1 MGFYDFLPEIDR
13 YAEDPG
19 TVERMNLRH
28 KMIIK
33 PLEQE
38 IAGKRVLD
46 LAAHDGRWAYAFA
59 AAGASEVVGIEG
71 RQELIDRFDQFPRAH
86 LREKVTLT
94 CDDIFDGMQKLID
107 AGERFDVVGVLGILY
122 HVMDHFRLFQ
132 LVRQLG
138 PELVIVDSEFA
149 QRPGPVILLMRE
161 RTDNE
166 LNSIPQIEGQ
176 EKALIGIPS
185 FPAMTAMADVLDYDC
200 HWLDWEQI
208 GNGQRQ
214 HIGDY
219 YRPKDKEKKRGTCL
233 LTPK

>member
-1 MGFYDFLPEIDR
+1 
-13 YAEDPG
+13 
-19 TVERMNLRH
+19 
-28 KMIIK
+28 
-33 PLEQE
+33 
-38 IAGKRVLD
+38 
-46 LAAHDGRWAYAFA
+46 
-59 AAGASEVVGIEG
+59 
-71 RQELIDRFDQFPRAH
+71 
-86 LREKVTLT
+86 
-94 CDDIFDGMQKLID
+94 MQKLID

-138 PELVIVDSEFA
+138 PVLVIVDSEFA

-176 EKALIGIPS
+176 EKALIGVPS
-185 FPAMTAMADVLDYDC
+185 FPAMSAMADVLDYDC

>member
-1 MGFYDFLPEIDR
+1 MGFYDFLPEIGR

-28 KMIIK
+28 RMIIK
-33 PLEQE
+33 PLEAE
-38 IAGKRVLD
+38 IEGKRVLD

-59 AAGASEVVGIEG
+59 AAGAREVIGIEG
-71 RQELIDRFDQFPRAH
+71 RQELIDRFEEFPRAH
-86 LREKVTLT
+86 LREKVKLV
-94 CDDIFDGMQKLID
+94 CDDIYDGMQKLID
-107 AGERFDVVGVLGILY
+107 AGEKFDVVGVLGILY

-132 LVRQLG
+132 LVRKLG

-185 FPAMTAMADVLDYDC
+185 FPAMEAMADMLDYDC
-200 HWLDWEQI
+200 HWLDWDQI
-208 GNGQRQ
+208 GPGKRR

-219 YRPKDKEKKRGTCL
+219 YRPADQAKRRGTCL

>member
-13 YAEDPG
+13 YSDDPG

-33 PLEQE
+33 PLEAE

-59 AAGASEVVGIEG
+59 AAGAREVVGIEG
-71 RQELIDRFDQFPRAH
+71 RQELIDRFSEFPRGH
-86 LREKVTLT
+86 LREKVSLI

-107 AGERFDVVGVLGILY
+107 RGERFDVVGVLGILY

-132 LVRQLG
+132 LVRKLG

-149 QRPGPVILLMRE
+149 QRPGQVIMLVRE

-166 LNSIPQIEGQ
+166 LNAIPQIEGQ

-185 FPAMTAMADVLDYDC
+185 FTAMEAMADVLDYDC
-200 HWLDWEQI
+200 HWLDWSEI
-208 GNGQRQ
+208 GAGKRR

-219 YRPKDKEKKRGTCL
+219 YRASDQPKRRGTCL
-233 LTPK
+233 LTPR